1 MEKKINIGAG
11 YDWKVDGWCTLDNA
25 PLKGK
30 LKKNQFFGK
39 CWDSKFDDNSFD
51 IIFTSHT
58 LEHVPH
64 FRLEKT
70 ISEFNRILKTGGVL
84 RIVVPSLRK
93 AAIAYVKNNKN
104 FFKNSKHYSDA
115 LGIGAS
121 FVRLIVSPGSQ
132 SILFSRE
139 MDEYFGGY
147 AHLIAFDFK
156 MLKTI
161 LEKWGFSEI
170 RECSPG
176 KSSVKEMR
184 EFQHIMING
193 KKYLTG
199 QSKFNDIKISS
210 NDDFFFYGFD
220 KKRNDQLIVEAKKKN
235 DVQYSVEKEFN
246 FYSKGRDYSIIF
258 MTKIF
263 IFKII
268 SKFVEQI
275 YIILKSLKITR
286 LFKLFFK
293 R

>member
-1 MEKKINIGAG
+1 MYI
-11 YDWKVDGWCTLDNA
+11 DNA
-25 PLKGK
+25 PFKGK
-30 LKKNQFFGK
+30 LKKNQFYGK
-39 CWDSKFDDNSFD
+39 CWNSNFDDKSFN

-70 ISEFNRILKTGGVL
+70 ISEFNRILKTGGIL

-93 AAIAYVKNNKN
+93 AAIAYVKNNKT

-161 LEKWGFSEI
+161 LEKWGFSEVK
-170 RECSPG
+170 ECSPG

-184 EFQHIMING
+184 EFQHIVING

-199 QSKFNDIKISS
+199 QLKFNDIKISS
-210 NDDFFFYGFD
+210 NDDVFFYGFD
-220 KKRNDQLIVEAKKKN
+220 KKRNDQLIVEAKKKI
-235 DVQYSVEKEFN
+235 DVPYLLEKEFN
-246 FYSKGRDYSIIF
+246 FYSKGRDHSIIF
-258 MTKIF
+258 MTKIL
-263 IFKII
+263 IFKIV

-286 LFKLFFK
+286 LVKYFLK